1 MQDFRGRAP
10 LTKPLLRD
18 EDLLPKQATVSA
30 TVVAESL
37 DL

>member
-10 LTKPLLRD
+10 STKPLLRD
-18 EDLLPKQATVSA
+18 EDLLPAKAAVSTTVE
-30 TVVAESL
+30 AESL